1 MEAWVE
7 VLAVRRV
14 EEFGVLERLER
25 LNSGDNITTNEKQ
38 VQLAY
43 RRGRRRCGER
53 TRWWSGRRGRWRRWL
68 EGSIQFRVCKKKK
81 KK

>member
-1 MEAWVE
+1 MEAWVEAWVE

-25 LNSGDNITTNEKQ
+25 LNSGDITTNEKQ

-43 RRGRRRCGER
+43 RRGRRRRG
-53 TRWWSGRRGRWRRWL
+53 GRRGRRCGLRCV
-68 EGSIQFRVCKKKK
+68 QKM
-81 KK
+81 

>member
-1 MEAWVE
+1 VEAWVEAWVE

-43 RRGRRRCGER
+43 RRGRRRRGGR
-53 TRWWSGRRGRWRRWL
+53 SRWWSGRRGR
-68 EGSIQFRVCKKKK
+68 
-81 KK
+81 